1 MDTKKPTI
9 FLNRTTVDEQLFYK
23 LVIKDLNEEIL
34 GCLSKLTYLKRDP
47 KWGYYTMKYSEH
59 NLTLLTDQLGH
70 LTRINTRYL
79 DKRPVKTTNV
89 SINRAPTNKLLGAA
103 YKPAISILPLQHG
116 NKVYSVLTYK
126 FHRGIYNRLK
136 ELPYVK
142 FSKTYKKFVTH
153 LDEAHLRKLL
163 HDLTPM
169 YRICLDSKIEI
180 NDITLLKAFWEQ
192 SYLTG
197 QFISCP
203 DAFVE
208 KLKLQGYSQ
217 NTIRTYHG
225 MLLSYLNHFKMTLE
239 LVNSHT
245 EVEINAYHRDMMQSG
260 RFSFSSVNQSLNAI
274 KYYYN
279 KVLEK
284 SLKPDLIERPK
295 SVTTLPK
302 VLTAAQ
308 LSAALKQIENAK
320 HKSMVLL
327 TYSSGIRI
335 GELLNL
341 RIEDL
346 DFERK
351 MLHIRG
357 AKGRKDR
364 YTILSQR
371 VIELLHK
378 YISAHNPKVYLFEGQ
393 YGGKYSASS
402 VQKIWKRALQGAG
415 IPGHFN
421 FHCLRHSFATHL
433 LENGTDLRYIQQLL
447 GHSSSRT
454 TEIYTHVSNR
464 HLSNIKSPGD
474 DVQL

>member
-1 MDTKKPTI
+1 MDTRKPI
-9 FLNRTTVDEQLFYK
+9 VFLNKTTVDEQSFYK
-23 LVIKDLNEEIL
+23 LVIKNPDEEIL
-34 GCLSKLTYLKRDP
+34 GHLSKLNYLKRDP
-47 KWGYYTMKYSEH
+47 KWGHFLMKYSEH

-70 LTRINTRYL
+70 LARINTRYL
-79 DKRPVKTTNV
+79 DKRPVKTTNIAI
-89 SINRAPTNKLLGAA
+89 SRTPQYKLHSAA

-126 FHRGIYNRLK
+126 FHRGIYNRLR

-153 LDEAHLRKLL
+153 LDEGHLRKLL

-169 YRICLDSKIEI
+169 YRICLDNKIEI

-192 SYLTG
+192 SHLTG
-197 QFISCP
+197 QFTSCP

-225 MLLSYLNHFKMTLE
+225 MLLTYLNHFGTTIE
-239 LVNSHT
+239 LINSHSET
-245 EVEINAYHRDMMQSG
+245 EINTYHRDMQQSG

-295 SVTTLPK
+295 SGITLPK
-302 VLTAAQ
+302 VLTAVQ
-308 LSAALKQIENAK
+308 LSAVLKQIENVK

-327 TYSSGIRI
+327 TYSSGIRM
-335 GELLNL
+335 GELLTL

-364 YTILSQR
+364 YTILSQS
-371 VIELLHK
+371 VIALLNQ
-378 YISAHNPKVYLFEGQ
+378 YIKEHNPKVYLFEGQ

-402 VQKIWKRALQGAG
+402 VQKVWKRALQGAG

-421 FHCLRHSFATHL
+421 FHCLRHSFSL
-433 LENGTDLRYIQQLL
+433 PR
-447 GHSSSRT
+447 
-454 TEIYTHVSNR
+454 
-464 HLSNIKSPGD
+464 
-474 DVQL
+474 